1 MKVSDNNTVP
11 QIPAKPKVAKS
22 TESNEAPETA
32 LASEDSVD
40 LRRVNAMLSQ
50 LENKPEVRP
59 EVLARGRALA
69 AQADYPPPQIIDKL
83 ASLIVGESA
92 AS

>member
-11 QIPAKPKVAKS
+11 QMPAKPKVAKS
-22 TESNEAPETA
+22 ND
-32 LASEDSVD
+32 ASEPAEISSSSEDNVD
-40 LRRVNAMLSQ
+40 LRRVNSMLSQ
-50 LENKPEVRP
+50 LENKPEIRP

-83 ASLIVGESA
+83 ASLIVGET